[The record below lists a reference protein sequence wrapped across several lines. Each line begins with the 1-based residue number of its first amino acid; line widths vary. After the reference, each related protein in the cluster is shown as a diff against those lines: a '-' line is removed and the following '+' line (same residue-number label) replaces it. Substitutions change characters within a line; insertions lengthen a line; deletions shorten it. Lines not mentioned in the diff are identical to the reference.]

1 MQFTKSLITIYKAF
15 ISPYLDYRIVVFDQA
30 FDNSIHQRLEP
41 VQYNAALTITGV
53 IRGIS
58 KEKIYQELGF
68 DLLQSR
74 RCFRKLSLFYK
85 TIKNESPYYLYHL
98 IPKPPTA
105 YSASNSKK

>member
-30 FDNSIHQRLEP
+30 FDNSINQRLEP
-41 VQYNAALTITGV
+41 VQYNAALKITGV

-85 TIKNESPYYLYHL
+85 TIKNESPYYFYHL